1 MSMQDPIADM
11 LTRVRNALMVGK
23 PAVALPSSK
32 FKVAIAKLLK
42 QEGFIADYQITSA
55 ENNKPVLNVELKYF
69 KGKSVIESLTRVSRP
84 GLKRYFKQADLPRV
98 RGGLGMAVV
107 STSQGLM
114 SDRDARK
121 LGLGGEVICTVE

>member
-11 LTRVRNALMVGK
+11 LTRVRNAIMVGK
-23 PAVALPSSK
+23 PAVSLPSSK

-42 QEGFIADYQITSA
+42 QEGFINDYQVATTD
-55 ENNKPVLNVELKYF
+55 NKPVLNVVLKYF

-84 GLKRYFKQADLPRV
+84 GLKRYFKQAQVPKV
-98 RGGLGMAVV
+98 RGGLGMALV

-114 SDRDARK
+114 TDRDARK

>member
-11 LTRVRNALMVGK
+11 LTRMRNALLAGK
-23 PAVALPSSK
+23 ASVMLPSSK

-42 QEGFIADYQITSA
+42 EEGFIVDYEVLSN
-55 ENNKPVLNVELKYF
+55 ENKPVLSILLKYF
-69 KGKSVIESLTRVSRP
+69 KGVSVIESLKRVSRP
-84 GLKRYFKQADLPRV
+84 GLKRYFKQAEIPKV
-98 RGGLGMAVV
+98 RGGLGAAFV

-114 SDRDARK
+114 TDRDARK

>member
-23 PAVALPSSK
+23 PTVALPSSK
-32 FKVAIAKLLK
+32 FKVAIAKVLK
-42 QEGFIADYQITSA
+42 QEGFINDYQVASA
-55 ENNKPVLNVELKYF
+55 DNKPVLNVELKYF
-69 KGKSVIESLTRVSRP
+69 KGKSVIESLKRVSRP
-84 GLKRYFKQADLPRV
+84 GLKRYFKQTELPKV
-98 RGGLGMAVV
+98 RGGLGVALV

-114 SDRDARK
+114 TDRDARK

>member
-23 PAVALPSSK
+23 PSVALPSSK

-42 QEGFIADYQITSA
+42 EEGFITDYSV
-55 ENNKPVLNVELKYF
+55 ESNNNKPVLSVLLKYF
-69 KGKSVIESLTRVSRP
+69 KGKPVIESIKRVSRP
-84 GLKRYFKQADLPRV
+84 GLKRYFKQAEVPKV
-98 RGGLGMAVV
+98 RGGLGAALV

-114 SDRDARK
+114 TDRDARK

>member
-23 PAVALPSSK
+23 PSVSLPSSK
-32 FKVAIAKLLK
+32 LKVAIAKLLK
-42 QEGFIADYQITSA
+42 AEGFVDDYQVESDV
-55 ENNKPVLNVELKYF
+55 KPVLTVVLKYF
-69 KGKSVIESLTRVSRP
+69 KGRSVIESLQRVSRP
-84 GLKRYFKQADLPRV
+84 GLRRYFKHAELPKV
-98 RGGLGMAVV
+98 KGGLGFAFV

-114 SDRDARK
+114 TDRDARK